1 MKNLLAFFAA
11 AVIMFGGV
19 GWYLDWFQVFNGPAA
34 AGHHVFSVDLDAAK
48 MQADVRKGEEKVA
61 DVIEKARKDAAA
73 TKAAAGNTEPAV
85 NGLPAPGKPIL
96 GAGSHKE

>member
-1 MKNLLAFFAA
+1 MKNLLAFLAA

-19 GWYLDWFQVFNGPAA
+19 GWYLDWFQVFHGPAA

-73 TKAAAGNTEPAV
+73 KKAAGNSEPAV
-85 NGLPAPGKPIL
+85 NSLPAPSKPII
-96 GAGSHKE
+96 GAGAHKE

>member
-1 MKNLLAFFAA
+1 MKNLLAFLAA

-48 MQADVRKGEEKVA
+48 MQADVRKGEANVA
-61 DVIEKARKDAAA
+61 DAIEKARKDAAA
-73 TKAAAGNTEPAV
+73 NKAAAGNADPVV
-85 NGLPAPGKPIL
+85 NSLPAPGKPII
-96 GAGSHKE
+96 GAGH